1 LANYSITFSINILR
15 AEKTGCTIFVG
26 GQAGRQPRQGTKLL
40 ELADEEQLFSILEKT
55 FEYNT
60 RLKALCPA
68 VVIKSSVFCLFMK
81 DNNKYSNA
89 IADVLA
95 IVLWF
100 VAGLQLFIGVASEGA
115 TYT

>member
-1 LANYSITFSINILR
+1 
-15 AEKTGCTIFVG
+15 
-26 GQAGRQPRQGTKLL
+26 
-40 ELADEEQLFSILEKT
+40 
-55 FEYNT
+55 
-60 RLKALCPA
+60 
-68 VVIKSSVFCLFMK
+68 MK